1 MTKYMGQNGEI
12 LTELGWMILVLTP
25 KGNTNPQGVILM
37 ETVWK
42 VVEEIID
49 TRLRESISFHNIL
62 HDISMWRGMRRAILN
77 LKLSQE
83 LASSDQDR
91 LFLVFLDLHKSYDTV
106 DQGRFLTTP

>member
-1 MTKYMGQNGEI
+1 MGQNGEI

-25 KGNTNPQGVILM
+25 KGNTNTQGVILM

-49 TRLRESISFHNIL
+49 TRLREIISFHNIL
-62 HDISMWRGMRRAILN
+62 HDISMWKGMRRAILN
-77 LKLSQE
+77 LELSQE

-91 LFLVFLDLHKSYDTV
+91 LFLVFLDLRKSYDTV